1 MKRLSLLLLDAN
13 VVIYLFEIGIW
24 AKVVELCDLHL
35 ARTVVDEANFFEDE
49 RGQRQDFDL
58 GPYIDRH
65 EITVFDVMPSDM
77 DAFFEQFDVSYLEK
91 LDDGEAES
99 LAHMLKAPEEMLFC
113 SADKI
118 VFRVLGNLDRST
130 QGISLEEVLAKIG
143 HSRSLPQQFGK
154 AYRAR
159 WTRFGVEERMRGLGT
174 KTR

>member
-13 VVIYLFEIGIW
+13 VVIHLFETGIW
-24 AKVVELCDLHL
+24 PKAVEACDLHL
-35 ARTVVDEANFFEDE
+35 ARTVVGEAHFFEDE
-49 RGQRQDFDL
+49 RGQRHDFDL
-58 GPYIDRH
+58 APYIDRQ

-99 LAHMLKAPEEMLFC
+99 LAYMLKAPEEMLFC

-130 QGISLEEVLAKIG
+130 QGISLEEVLNRIG
-143 HSRSLPQQFGK
+143 HSRPLPHQFGK
-154 AYRAR
+154 AYRDK
-159 WTRFGVEERMRGLGT
+159 WTAQGVEERMRGIGT